1 MSARTSIKP
10 RSDISPAIR
19 ADAPQENES
28 ALVQRLTPRVVE
40 RGGEHARIEPLDQ
53 GSLSARTYITLK
65 DALIAGSF
73 KPGQRL
79 LMQDLALRLGTS
91 VTPVR
96 EACMRLVSERGLEL
110 RSGRFVTVPELT
122 LARYMEI
129 RTIRIELEGLAAE
142 LAARKVTP
150 TDLEQLKKIQ
160 RQFEA
165 ADRAHASDQAIRLNR
180 EFHFGVYRLA
190 GIEMLTAH
198 IESLWI
204 SMGPILNVYYKELE
218 NNYVGAAGHRY
229 LIEALRT
236 RNGKKARAAIKMDI
250 ERGGESLLRYLNADK
265 TESFSR

>member
-1 MSARTSIKP
+1 ML
-10 RSDISPAIR
+10 RSP
-19 ADAPQENES
+19 
-28 ALVQRLTPRVVE
+28 E
-40 RGGEHARIEPLDQ
+40 RIRIEPLDQ
-53 GSLSARTYITLK
+53 GSLSARTYIALK

-73 KPGQRL
+73 KPGERL

-96 EACMRLVSERGLEL
+96 EACMRLVSERGLEV
-110 RSGRFVTVPELT
+110 RSGRFVNVPELT

-142 LAARKVTP
+142 LGARKVKP
-150 TDLEQLKKIQ
+150 ADLAQLKKIQ
-160 RQFEA
+160 AQFEG
-165 ADRAHASDQAIRLNR
+165 ADRAHASDEAIRLNR

-198 IESLWI
+198 IESLWM
-204 SMGPILNVYYKELE
+204 SMGPILNVYYNELE

-229 LIEALRT
+229 LLDALRT

-250 ERGGESLLRYLNADK
+250 ER
-265 TESFSR
+265 